1 MFETMNE
8 EWRDKWVAAL
18 RSGQYRQGVGSLTGP
33 EDTYC
38 CLGVLCNVFDPAGWD
53 SNEPGSAY
61 MHDYKEDHEEAEWD
75 NDPNTGHGDHSEHW
89 DTTHSETE
97 LPESLGELLGIHN
110 GDQQM
115 LIAFNDGVNGVHNPL
130 GVHLTFS
137 EIADV
142 IEFGVLP
149 NKAIA

>member
-1 MFETMNE
+1 MFENMNE

-18 RSGQYRQGVGSLTGP
+18 RSGQYTQGVGSLTGP

-38 CLGVLCNVFDPAGWD
+38 CLGVLCNIFDSAGWE

-61 MHDYKEDHEEAEWD
+61 VYDYNDNHDQSHFDDEAVD
-75 NDPNTGHGDHSEHW
+75 YSDHSEYW
-89 DTTHSETE
+89 DETHSETE
-97 LPESLGELLGIHN
+97 LPGSLAALLKVNH
-110 GDQQM
+110 DDEQT
-115 LIAFNDGVNGVHNPL
+115 LISFNDGVQGAHNPL

-137 EIADV
+137 EIADI
-142 IEFGVLP
+142 IEYGVLP